1 MDTDVFLGSEAL
13 PKIVNGVN
21 KAATA
26 VGATMGPRGRNA
38 IIRKRGRTYVT
49 RDGVTVAE
57 AINLP
62 DKNEQAGVELL
73 QNAAR
78 EVDGLNGDGTTT
90 VTVLTQAILQH
101 AQPLIADGAN
111 PMLLKN
117 SLEQAAVQVVEYIK
131 SQCRKIT
138 KLEELEEIATVAAS
152 DPEIGKIVAGV
163 VWELGVNSLV
173 TLKEGQSAQ
182 TDVETVT
189 GIQLDTGL
197 ASPYLVRDPA
207 SQSTAF
213 DEPYV
218 VICDRPLRDKEDVAP
233 ILKLIHSMEDAK
245 AIILAHDIVGDAL
258 NIITLNSV
266 KGVINAVAVPIS
278 PHIDDKTSYLQD
290 IAAVTGGTV
299 IGKDNGSPLEAIT
312 EEHLGRVSSVVAGME
327 KTVMVRGYG
336 AEEDVEARKQ
346 AVLELKK
353 DTKKFQPDVD
363 KRLAVLEGKVAIITI
378 GGNSQSEIE
387 ERHYRFE
394 DAVGASK
401 TAMRGGTI
409 PGAGSTLFGASD
421 ELGTTDGE
429 LVLAQALK
437 QPAIQILTNAGF
449 YNEEVFMKLAYN
461 AGLDVAT
468 GYHTTD
474 LAGQGIVDPAE
485 SAISSVNV
493 AVSTAGLLMTAGSLI
508 TDVEKKYDK
517 TEL

>member
-13 PKIVNGVN
+13 PKILQGVS
-21 KAATA
+21 KVGTA

-57 AINLP
+57 SINLP

-90 VTVLTQAILQH
+90 VTVLTQAILKH
-101 AQPLIADGAN
+101 AQPLIDDGAN
-111 PMLLKN
+111 PMLLKQ
-117 SLEQAAVQVVEYIK
+117 SLETASLQVIEYIRT
-131 SQCRKIT
+131 QCRKIS

-152 DPEIGKIVAGV
+152 DPEIGKLVAGV
-163 VWELGVNSLV
+163 VWELGINSLV
-173 TLKEGQSAQ
+173 TLKEGQSSK

-189 GIQLDTGL
+189 GVQLDTGL

-233 ILKLIHSMEDAK
+233 ILRLLHSLEDSR

-278 PHIDDKTSYLQD
+278 QHIDDKTSYLQD

-299 IGKDNGSPLEAIT
+299 LGKDNGSPLDSIA

-336 AEEDVEARKQ
+336 SEEDVEARKQ

-378 GGNSQSEIE
+378 GGNSQSAIE

-394 DAVGASK
+394 DAVGAAK
-401 TAMRGGTI
+401 TALRGGII
-409 PGAGSTLFGASD
+409 PGAGTTLFGASD
-421 ELGTTDGE
+421 ELGTSDGE

-437 QPAIQILTNAGF
+437 QPTIQILTNAGF
-449 YNEEVFMKLAYN
+449 YTEELFLKL
-461 AGLDVAT
+461 GLNKAPDITKSADVVNL
-468 GYHTTD
+468 TD
-474 LAGQGIVDPAE
+474 GGIVDPTE
-485 SAISSVNV
+485 SAISSVQV

-508 TDVEKKYDK
+508 VDVERKNDK
-517 TEL
+517 AE